1 MQSAKFILVTLQKKL
16 PRNINKQE
24 RETERSREKNK
35 TEKKRNFKKIW
46 QNIVFNIYQDE
57 FLFILLCVL
66 CVFRMKKENLVKSNI
81 GSFQRQV
88 LLRMVGIKLKLLVL
102 LACVTLKNIIQLCWV
117 KRICSIPKKT
127 VFPSSLKKI
136 NKTLVKWELDITGSF

>member
-102 LACVTLKNIIQLCWV
+102 LACVTLINIIQLCWV

-127 VFPSSLKKI
+127 KFSHLLWKK
-136 NKTLVKWELDITGSF
+136 